1 MTRRVLFFCLFI
13 SHFCF
18 SQTEKYPTFEVCKN
32 EPIENIKDC
41 FYKQVKETF
50 YERFKEPPIINLD
63 LQGNYLLNAR
73 NNLSLFAGL
82 QIRNFNPEMPT
93 PTFKK
98 DTNVWFSAGVRVDLF
113 NWYFDF

>member
-50 YERFKEPPIINLD
+50 YERFKEPPIIKEENFEGTFNAVFVVTNKGQFKLIYLNL
-63 LQGNYLLNAR
+63 N
-73 NNLSLFAGL
+73 
-82 QIRNFNPEMPT
+82 
-93 PTFKK
+93 K
-98 DTNVWFSAGVRVDLF
+98 
-113 NWYFDF
+113 